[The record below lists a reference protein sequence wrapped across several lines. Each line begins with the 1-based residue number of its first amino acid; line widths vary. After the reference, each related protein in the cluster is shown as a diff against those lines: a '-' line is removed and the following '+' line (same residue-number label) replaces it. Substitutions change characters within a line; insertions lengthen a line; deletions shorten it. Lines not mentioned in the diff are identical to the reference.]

1 MVKYE
6 DGKAT
11 QAMCKWIGN
20 EYLVKSS
27 SCIFV
32 KKSPMRDF
40 NKNRAYFFYFVTWIS
55 LSCLEIFMVFTN
67 ILTWKTWK
75 PLVVFME
82 LENKEIE
89 TWGIRLLD
97 HRWYSWNAFLAPR
110 GRSRCAAAAKK
121 AFHEYH
127 LWSRSRIPQVSIF
140 WFSSFMNTT
149 KGFQVFH
156 VKITQF

>member
-55 LSCLEIFMVFTN
+55 LSCLEILYGIHQYFDMKN
-67 ILTWKTWK
+67 LKTLGGIHVTPK
-75 PLVVFME
+75 SKKMRAKYLVQF
-82 LENKEIE
+82 
-89 TWGIRLLD
+89 LD
-97 HRWYSWNAFLAPR
+97 LVS
-110 GRSRCAAAAKK
+110 
-121 AFHEYH
+121 HEYH
-127 LWSRSRIPQVSIF
+127 SR
-140 WFSSFMNTT
+140 FSSFSCQNISEYHT
-149 KGFQVFH
+149 KFP
-156 VKITQF
+156 KK

>member
-55 LSCLEIFMVFTN
+55 LSCLEIFDGIHQYFDMKNLKTVGGIHVTRKSKN
-67 ILTWKTWK
+67 WKLRYSA
-75 PLVVFME
+75 PALG
-82 LENKEIE
+82 
-89 TWGIRLLD
+89 GI
-97 HRWYSWNAFLAPR
+97 H
-110 GRSRCAAAAKK
+110 
-121 AFHEYH
+121 
-127 LWSRSRIPQVSIF
+127 
-140 WFSSFMNTT
+140 
-149 KGFQVFH
+149 
-156 VKITQF
+156 